1 MAVSKIVALLVRHG
15 TPLVW
20 LNVFLEQIGLP
31 IPAVPTL
38 VVAGALSRD
47 GKLSSTMILTG
58 SVLASLAADWT
69 WFMLGRRMGYRVLKT
84 LCIMSLS
91 PDTCVRDTE
100 ARFER
105 WGMRSLIIAKFVP
118 GFSTVAPPLAGAT
131 GQKTSTFLLY
141 DGIGALLWA
150 GMAVAAGH
158 VFHNAVDRMLL
169 TLESM
174 GWWAIVLVVA
184 VLLLTIFYKWWQR
197 MRLLKKLR
205 LARIRPDELA
215 ALLDGDPL
223 PVIIDVRTAS
233 AQKRDPRRVR
243 HALVIPSD
251 RIPEHVAQLPRN
263 REVILYC
270 T

>member
-1 MAVSKIVALLVRHG
+1 MSKIVALLIRHG

-47 GKLSSTMILTG
+47 GKMSSTLIIGG
-58 SVLASLAADWT
+58 SVVASLVADWI
-69 WFMLGRRMGYRVLKT
+69 WFVLGRRMGYRVLRI

-105 WGMRSLIIAKFVP
+105 WGMRSLLLAKFVP

-141 DGIGALLWA
+141 DGLGAFLWA
-150 GMAVAAGH
+150 AIAVAAGH
-158 VFHNAVDRMLL
+158 VFHNAVDRVLA
-169 TLESM
+169 TLENM
-174 GWWAIVLVVA
+174 GWWAVVLVGTALASLIV
-184 VLLLTIFYKWWQR
+184 FKWWQR
-197 MRLLKKLR
+197 VRLLKKLR
-205 LARIRPDELA
+205 LARIHPDELA
-215 ALLDGDPL
+215 ALLDGEPL
-223 PVIIDVRTAS
+223 PVIIDVRTES
-233 AQKRDPRRVR
+233 AQKRDPRRVP
-243 HALVIPSD
+243 HALVIPHD
-251 RIPEHVAQLPRN
+251 RIREHVTELPRN

>member
-1 MAVSKIVALLVRHG
+1 MSKIVHLLIRYG

-20 LNVFLEQIGLP
+20 LNVFAEQIGLP

-47 GKLSSTMILTG
+47 GKMSSTLVIAG
-58 SVLASLAADWT
+58 AVAASLLADWF
-69 WFMLGRRMGYRVLKT
+69 WFLLGRRMGYRVLRV

-91 PDTCVRDTE
+91 RDTCVRDTE
-100 ARFER
+100 AKFER
-105 WGMRSLIIAKFVP
+105 WGMRSLIVAKFVP

-131 GQKTSTFLLY
+131 RQSTAAFLLY

-150 GMAVAAGH
+150 GLSVAAGH
-158 VFHNAVDRMLL
+158 VFHRAVDRVLL
-169 TLESM
+169 TLENM
-174 GWWAIVLVVA
+174 GGWAIA
-184 VLLLTIFYKWWQR
+184 LLLTALALFMIRKWMQR
-197 MRLLKKLR
+197 VRLLHKLR
-205 LARIRPDELA
+205 LARITPEELHELMEDE
-215 ALLDGDPL
+215 PP
-223 PVIIDVRTAS
+223 PVIIDVRTPS

-243 HALVIPSD
+243 NAVVMPHDA
-251 RIPEHVAQLPRN
+251 IPEHVAELPRN

>member
-1 MAVSKIVALLVRHG
+1 MSKIVALLIRHG

-20 LNVFLEQIGLP
+20 LNVFIEQIGLP

-58 SVLASLAADWT
+58 SVIASLLADWI
-69 WFMLGRRMGYRVLKT
+69 WFFLGRKMGYRVLRT

-91 PDTCVRDTE
+91 QDTCVRDTE

-105 WGMRSLIIAKFVP
+105 WGMRSLIVAKFVP

-131 GQKTSTFLLY
+131 GQSTATFLLY
-141 DGIGALLWA
+141 DGIGAFLWA
-150 GMAVAAGH
+150 ASAVAAGH
-158 VFHNAVDRMLL
+158 VFHHAVDRVLL
-169 TLESM
+169 TLENM
-174 GWWAIVLVVA
+174 GGWAVALLVTA
-184 VLLLTIFYKWWQR
+184 LLTFVIVKWWQR
-197 MRLLKKLR
+197 VRLLKKLR
-205 LARIRPDELA
+205 LARITPDELA
-215 ALLDGDPL
+215 ELLEEEPP

-243 HALVIPSD
+243 HALVIPHD
-251 RIPEHVAQLPRN
+251 EIPEHVASLPRH

>member
-1 MAVSKIVALLVRHG
+1 VSNLVELLARHG

-47 GKLSSTMILTG
+47 GKMSSTLIITG
-58 SVLASLAADWT
+58 AVVASLIADWI
-69 WFMLGRRMGYRVLKT
+69 WFYLGRRMGYRVLRV
-84 LCIMSLS
+84 LCILSLS
-91 PDTCVRDTE
+91 PDSCVRDTE
-100 ARFER
+100 AKFER
-105 WGMRSLIIAKFVP
+105 WGMRSLLLAKFIP

-131 GQKTSTFLLY
+131 GQSTASFLLY
-141 DGIGALLWA
+141 DGIGALLWV
-150 GMAVAAGH
+150 GLSVGAGH
-158 VFHNAVDRMLL
+158 VFHTAVDRVLA

-174 GWWAIVLVVA
+174 GGWALVILGTALALVIA
-184 VLLLTIFYKWWQR
+184 VKWAQR
-197 MRLLKKLR
+197 TRFLKKLR
-205 LARIRPDELA
+205 LARITPDELL
-215 ALLDGDPL
+215 ALLEDEPPPL
-223 PVIIDVRTAS
+223 IIDVRSAS

-243 HALVIPSD
+243 HALVIPHD
-251 RIPEHVAQLPRN
+251 RITEHVAHLPRH

>member
-1 MAVSKIVALLVRHG
+1 MSKIVALLIRHG

-47 GKLSSTMILTG
+47 GKMSSTLIIAG
-58 SVLASLAADWT
+58 SVLSSVVADWI
-69 WFMLGRRMGYRVLKT
+69 WFVLGRRMGYRVLRI

-105 WGMRSLIIAKFVP
+105 WGMRSLLLAKFVP

-141 DGIGALLWA
+141 DGMGAFLWA
-150 GMAVAAGH
+150 AIAVAAGH
-158 VFHNAVDRMLL
+158 VFHNAVDRVLA
-169 TLESM
+169 TLENM
-174 GWWAIVLVVA
+174 GWWAVVLVGTA
-184 VLLLTIFYKWWQR
+184 LALLIVFKWWQR
-197 MRLLKKLR
+197 VRLLKKLR
-205 LARIRPDELA
+205 LARIHPDELA
-215 ALLDGDPL
+215 LLLDGEPL
-223 PVIIDVRTAS
+223 PVIIDVRTES
-233 AQKRDPRRVR
+233 AQKRDPRRVP
-243 HALVIPSD
+243 HALVIPHD
-251 RIPEHVAQLPRN
+251 RIREHVTELPRN

>member
-1 MAVSKIVALLVRHG
+1 VSKLVRLLLRHG

-20 LNVFLEQIGLP
+20 LNVFIEQIGLP

-47 GKLSSTMILTG
+47 GKLSSTLVLAG
-58 SVLASLAADWT
+58 SVVASLIADAV
-69 WFMLGRRMGYRVLKT
+69 WFYLGRRMGYRVLRT

-105 WGMRSLIIAKFVP
+105 WGMRSLMVAKFVP

-131 GQKTSTFLLY
+131 GQTVGTFLLY
-141 DGIGALLWA
+141 DGIGAFLWA
-150 GMAVAAGH
+150 GSAVAAGH
-158 VFHNAVDRMLL
+158 VFHRTVDRVLR

-174 GWWAIVLVVA
+174 GGWAIALLVTALVLVIA
-184 VLLLTIFYKWWQR
+184 RKWFQR
-197 MRLLKKLR
+197 VRLMKKLR
-205 LARIRPDELA
+205 LARISPHELA
-215 ALLDGDPL
+215 LMIDDEPP
-223 PVIIDVRTAS
+223 PVIIDVRTPA

-243 HALVIPSD
+243 HALVMPPD
-251 RIPEHVAQLPRN
+251 RIREHVAELPRN